1 MVAILVSRMLGLFR
15 DMAIANK
22 FGQGALVSAYTV
34 AFNLPDLL
42 YFILS
47 SGALSSAFIPVF
59 TERFQTGRQ
68 KEAWQIFSTIACF
81 MCLVLGAT
89 ILVCEVFTT
98 PFVNLLAPGYR
109 DNPSLTGLIVFLTR
123 IILPCQLFFFLGG
136 LMMGTL
142 EARQNFKARA
152 AGPVIYNLG
161 IIFGVIVLSRWFG
174 IFGLAWGALI
184 GAFVGNVAFAF
195 YHLRR
200 EGYEFHPSLNLK
212 HPGVK
217 KVGALALPVI
227 LGLSLPQIDVI
238 INRMFATWIPG
249 DFAPAAL
256 NNANRLMQVPLGV
269 FAQAAGTALLPTLA
283 AFAAKN
289 AIDDLRSAVSF
300 GFRAVMALNVPAS
313 VFMVTM
319 ADPIIRTVFMG
330 GAFKS
335 GDVAHASIA
344 LVFYCVG
351 IFAWAGQAIIA
362 RGFFAMQ
369 DTLTPIIL
377 GSIVTLIF
385 VPLNYVLMKVMG
397 HGGLALATSIAAT
410 IHLFGLLVLLRKRID
425 GIDGRRIAI
434 SSLRICAASA
444 VMAVVCIGTRA
455 AMANVLEVETRKG
468 AGLTVLVAM
477 GLATLVYGVMMKLL
491 KAEEAIYI
499 WDMVKRTVS
508 RKPADQL

>member
-1 MVAILVSRMLGLFR
+1 
-15 DMAIANK
+15 
-22 FGQGALVSAYTV
+22 
-34 AFNLPDLL
+34 
-42 YFILS
+42 
-47 SGALSSAFIPVF
+47 
-59 TERFQTGRQ
+59 
-68 KEAWQIFSTIACF
+68 
-81 MCLVLGAT
+81 
-89 ILVCEVFTT
+89 
-98 PFVNLLAPGYR
+98 
-109 DNPSLTGLIVFLTR
+109 
-123 IILPCQLFFFLGG
+123 
-136 LMMGTL
+136 
-142 EARQNFKARA
+142 
-152 AGPVIYNLG
+152 
-161 IIFGVIVLSRWFG
+161 
-174 IFGLAWGALI
+174 
-184 GAFVGNVAFAF
+184 
-195 YHLRR
+195 
-200 EGYEFHPSLNLK
+200 
-212 HPGVK
+212 
-217 KVGALALPVI
+217 
-227 LGLSLPQIDVI
+227 
-238 INRMFATWIPG
+238 
-249 DFAPAAL
+249 
-256 NNANRLMQVPLGV
+256 
-269 FAQAAGTALLPTLA
+269 
-283 AFAAKN
+283 
-289 AIDDLRSAVSF
+289 
-300 GFRAVMALNVPAS
+300 
-313 VFMVTM
+313 
-319 ADPIIRTVFMG
+319 MG
-330 GAFKS
+330 GAFKP

-455 AMANVLEVETRKG
+455 AMANVLAVETRKG

-508 RKPADQL
+508 RKPADQP